1 MQHSA
6 KEKFNFSVTKAQT
19 RIYSNIAGS
28 KWRFASF
35 NTYCKS
41 DIQLLW

>member
-19 RIYSNIAGS
+19 HVYSYIAKS
-28 KWRFASF
+28 EWKFASF

-41 DIQLLW
+41 AIQLLW